1 MQAKHQPRKQN
12 LWQAFLEKS
21 FNITIP
27 VVAILAAFAISGL
40 LILGWGSNPIA
51 AYKAIFQGAFG
62 SPNAIAT
69 TLTRMTP
76 LVFTGLAVAYGYKAG
91 FFNVGAEGQLY
102 MGALAATWV
111 GVTFTNWPGWLLV
124 IACFLAASLA
134 GAFLAL
140 IPAYL
145 KAKRGFNEVLTTL
158 LFNYIVMQF
167 FAWSLRI
174 DHPMAGVD
182 EKWGLVN
189 WFGIKDPTQPYP
201 KSAFVAEQSWLPSVN
216 SFLKT
221 GFINSIFGGTHWYQA
236 SLAEPALERIT
247 LAPLLAVL
255 GVIIVFVLMF
265 KTTIGFR
272 ARAVGVSPDA
282 ARAMGINVSK
292 TILVTA
298 LISGTLAG
306 LAGAME
312 ILGTQHRVMERFLV
326 DAGFTGIP
334 VALIGQLH
342 PVGAWLS
349 AFFFGALRA
358 GANRMQITTAVP
370 VAMVYVIQALTILF
384 AIAGTT
390 IELVSYFKKSRMTS
404 LSERAEEERLS
415 LENNEVLD
423 A

>member
-1 MQAKHQPRKQN
+1 MKSQPKRQN
-12 LWQAFLEKS
+12 LWQVFLEKS
-21 FNITIP
+21 FNVMIP
-27 VVAILAAFAISGL
+27 VVAILAAFAVSGL
-40 LILGWGSNPIA
+40 LILGWGANPLA
-51 AYKAIFQGAFG
+51 AYKAVFQGAFG

-76 LVFTGLAVAYGYKAG
+76 LVFTGLAVAYGYRAG
-91 FFNVGAEGQLY
+91 FFNIGAEGQLW

-111 GVTFTNWPGWLLV
+111 GVTFTNWPGWALV
-124 IACFLAASLA
+124 IACFLAAA
-134 GAFLAL
+134 ITGALLAL

-158 LFNYIVMQF
+158 LFNYIIMQF
-167 FAWSLRI
+167 FAWSLRV

-182 EKWGLVN
+182 QKWTLIN

-201 KSAFVAEQSWLPSVN
+201 KSALIAEQSWLPSIS
-216 SFLKT
+216 SFLKSGLMT
-221 GFINSIFGGTHWYQA
+221 GMFGGTEWHQA

-255 GVIIVFVLMF
+255 AIIIIFVLMF
-265 KTTIGFR
+265 KTTTGFR
-272 ARAVGVSPDA
+272 ARAVGVSTDA
-282 ARAMGINVSK
+282 ARAMGINVNK

-298 LISGTLAG
+298 LISGSLAG

-312 ILGTQHRVMERFLV
+312 ILGSQHRVIERFLV

-342 PVGAWLS
+342 PVGVGLS

-358 GANRMQITTAVP
+358 GANRMQIVAAVP
-370 VAMVYVIQALTILF
+370 VAMIYVIQALTILF

-390 IELVSYFKKSRMTS
+390 VELVSYFKKTRMAS
-404 LSERAEEERLS
+404 LSERAEEERIS
-415 LENNEVLD
+415 LENSEVSD